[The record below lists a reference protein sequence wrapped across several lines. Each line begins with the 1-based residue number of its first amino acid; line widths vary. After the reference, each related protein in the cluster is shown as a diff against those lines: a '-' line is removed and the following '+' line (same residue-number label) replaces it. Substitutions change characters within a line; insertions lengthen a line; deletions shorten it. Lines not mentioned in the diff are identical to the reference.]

1 MDDPHKTQEYLIN
14 NFKTVEFHID
24 DIRESEEAA
33 AADPQQTAPAPSDA
47 PSRESDACPELPAEM
62 LENVKER
69 YQELLASNLYGIQEI
84 DVYGNIVY
92 ANAVQSRILG
102 YSREEL
108 KQRQIWDLLAS
119 DRDRDELTAYLTRVA
134 EREEVPVCWMGRY
147 LRKDQKPLELKCAW
161 SARRNDKDEVIGFVS
176 VISDLYAEEPA
187 QPEPSETGSAEAH
200 ERYRLIIDAVREVIV
215 TFDMI
220 GRITYV
226 NPRGM
231 ELIGYS
237 EQELLN
243 MNIADI
249 LPPDQLD
256 GLGQVFS
263 ATENSDVLNYEATFI
278 SRDFELIPVEINAS
292 ITTKDGTP
300 ADVLLMAREMGSRRL
315 KERQRIQESK
325 YQCTATLAEGL
336 AGDLS
341 RIFTQTVKTI
351 NTART
356 LLKPEGRAFQRL
368 TEAKAFL
375 SQMEPLIRR
384 FLSLTDMGAPLK
396 TPTPLSDRLSGPL
409 EKALKGSPIESQ
421 LDLPSDLWL
430 VAADPAQLESAL
442 YELFK
447 NLRELAPEAKRL
459 AVFAR
464 NTELE
469 EEPEPP
475 AGGLAPGPYVKLA
488 VENPE
493 FALSAPQMER
503 LFDPYF
509 TPRET
514 GYPPGRGLGL
524 SLVRAVLR
532 KQGGDVEAEAG
543 PAGATRLLVWMP
555 AAPNAPESASA
566 GPPYRGR
573 VLVMDD
579 EPLTRELAGGMLRQ
593 LGFQAV
599 FAEDGAKALEL
610 YKKSVAA
617 NAPID
622 LFILDLDIRGG
633 MGGREVVQ
641 RLLKTDPDIRA
652 VACGDYANDPEM
664 KELVQYGFAGVMDK
678 PYRMRELKQ
687 TIENV
692 LDQSL

>member
-33 AADPQQTAPAPSDA
+33 AEDRQQTAPAPSDA
-47 PSRESDACPELPAEM
+47 PSPESDACPELPAEM

-161 SARRNDKDEVIGFVS
+161 SARRNEKDEVIGFVS
-176 VISDLYAEEPA
+176 VVSDLYAEAPA
-187 QPEPSETGSAEAH
+187 QPEASETDGTAEH

-300 ADVLLMAREMGSRRL
+300 ADVLLMAREMGGRRA

-336 AGDLS
+336 AGDLT

-384 FLSLTDMGAPLK
+384 FLSLSDIKAPLK
-396 TPTPLSDRLSGPL
+396 PPTPLSERLSGPL
-409 EKALKGSPIESQ
+409 EKALKGSRIGPEF
-421 LDLPSDLWL
+421 DLPAKLWP
-430 VAADPAQLESAL
+430 VTADPAQLESAL

-447 NLRELAPEAKRL
+447 NVRELGPEAKTL
-459 AVFAR
+459 AISAQ

-469 EEPEPP
+469 EEAEPP
-475 AGGLAPGPYVKLA
+475 ANGLAPGPYVKLA
-488 VENPE
+488 VENP
-493 FALSAPQMER
+493 ASTLAAPQLER
-503 LFDPYF
+503 IFDPYF
-509 TPRET
+509 SPREAAPT
-514 GYPPGRGLGL
+514 PGQGLGL
-524 SLVRAVLR
+524 SLVRAMAR
-532 KQGGDVEAEAG
+532 KHGGDAQAETG
-543 PAGATRLLVWMP
+543 PTGATRLLLWLP

-566 GPPYRGR
+566 GLPYRGR

-579 EPLTRELAGGMLRQ
+579 EPLTRELAGEMLRQ

-599 FAEDGAKALEL
+599 LAEDGAKALEL
-610 YKKSVAA
+610 YKKSVAGHG
-617 NAPID
+617 PID
-622 LFILDLDIRGG
+622 LFLLDLDIRGG
-633 MGGREVVQ
+633 MGGREVLQ

-664 KELVQYGFAGVMDK
+664 KELVQHGFAGVMDK
-678 PYRMRELKQ
+678 PYRIQELKQ
-687 TIENV
+687 TLENV